1 MVLDD
6 SMPSTQSPLSGGIEG
21 KGEREWRDGVG
32 EKNDMKL
39 QGKKGK
45 TWIG

>member
-21 KGEREWRDGVG
+21 KGERDGDRGRG
-32 EKNDMKL
+32 EKWHEVAR
-39 QGKKGK
+39 KKK
-45 TWIG
+45 ERHE

>member
-21 KGEREWRDGVG
+21 KGEREWQGRGRKMTWSCK
-32 EKNDMKL
+32 EKKERHE
-39 QGKKGK
+39 
-45 TWIG
+45 